1 MKIFPVTLTILLLV
15 SVTFINSRRNP
26 TATPDC
32 PACWCKSA
40 GDCPDPKYACPL
52 VSNCKTAVVKDRCGC
67 CDVCLKDIGEACRRE
82 PLEKEDA
89 MCDKGLSCRR
99 SDDAWYCENM
109 EPSNV
114 KVSRCEKGQCV
125 SKMQTMK

>member
-1 MKIFPVTLTILLLV
+1 MKIFTVTLTILLLV

-26 TATPDC
+26 TAIPDC

-40 GDCPDPKYACPL
+40 GDCPDPKYACPS
-52 VSNCKTAVVKDRCGC
+52 VNNCKTAVAKDRCGC
-67 CDVCLKDIGEACRRE
+67 CDVCLKDIGEVCRRE
-82 PLEKEDA
+82 PLEKDDA

-99 SDDAWYCENM
+99 SDDVWYCENM